1 MRDLL
6 HAEITAQ
13 ASLRPEAPAIVT
25 AGEPLTY
32 GELEETSNRL
42 ARLLRA
48 AGCRRGD
55 RVGILMP
62 KGSAVVTAIL
72 SVLKADAICVPIDP
86 SISPAGIRELLASCQ
101 SKWILA
107 AETHVEV
114 ADELFEEREFAAT
127 RMVGWIS
134 PAQVEAENFR
144 PAFTWTDL
152 DAFSSAPMHCAS
164 GPDDA
169 AQILFSSGSAGAPRG
184 VVVTHRNALA
194 FLRWARR
201 HFGTSADDRLSWHA
215 PLHVNLATF
224 DIFGTLGAGAA
235 LYPVPRDLGLLPH
248 RLAEFIREAELT
260 QWFSV
265 PSVLSYMAS
274 FDAVRHGDFPSVR
287 RVLWSGAVLPTPTL
301 SYWMQRMPH
310 ASFTNLYGAPEAA
323 IASSYYTVPVCPE
336 GDEVEIPIGQP
347 CAGAEL
353 LVLDDMLRPVAV
365 GEIGDLYIR
374 GAGVSPGYWEDDE
387 RTRDAFLTNPVTGE
401 RSDRIFRTGDR
412 ARLASDGFYYYVTRA
427 RSNGKSDHAAL
438 PAMIDR
444 YEASSV

>member
-6 HAEITAQ
+6 HAETTAQ
-13 ASLRPEAPAIVT
+13 ASLRPEAPAIVS
-25 AGEPLTY
+25 AGEQLTY

-55 RVGILMP
+55 RVGMLMP

-72 SVLKADAICVPIDP
+72 GVLKADAICVPID
-86 SISPAGIRELLASCQ
+86 SSSSAAAIREILASCQ

-107 AETHVEV
+107 AETHAEV

-134 PAQVEAENFR
+134 PAKPDAQNFR
-144 PAFTWTDL
+144 PAFTWADL

-164 GPDDA
+164 GPGDA
-169 AQILFSSGSAGAPRG
+169 AQILFGTGSPGTPKG
-184 VVVTHRNALA
+184 VVITHRNALA

-201 HFGTSADDRLSWHA
+201 HFGTSSDDRLSWHA

-224 DIFGTLGAGAA
+224 DIFGALGAGAA
-235 LYPVPRDLGLLPH
+235 LFPVPRDLGLLPH

-274 FDAVRHGDFPSVR
+274 FDAVRYGDFPSVR
-287 RVLWSGAVLPTPTL
+287 RILWSGDVIPTPTL

-323 IASSYYTVPVCPE
+323 IASSYYTVSACPE
-336 GDEVEIPIGQP
+336 DDGVEIPIGQA

-353 LVLDDMLRPVAV
+353 LVLDDMLRSVPA

-374 GAGVSPGYWEDDE
+374 GAGVSPGYWEDEE
-387 RTRDAFLTNPVTGE
+387 RTSDAFLSNPVTGE
-401 RSDRIFRTGDR
+401 RGDRIFRTGDR
-412 ARLASDGFYYYVTRA
+412 ARIGSDGLFYYVPRA
-427 RSNGKSDHAAL
+427 SADPGSREHRFTLGDAHYAPT
-438 PAMIDR
+438 PA
-444 YEASSV
+444 